1 MSHPDQHQ
9 AIDEILREEM
19 TEKEYQESKSD
30 EREFPFTG
38 PLARAHREHL
48 ITKLVDHLVE
58 HVDME
63 GLIQSFYEDQ
73 YKYFDKEATFP
84 ELIDWLRSTDTIT
97 RKEANEIEKNGF

>member
-9 AIDEILREEM
+9 AIDELRR
-19 TEKEYQESKSD
+19 D

-38 PLARAHREHL
+38 PLGRAHREHL
-48 ITKLVDHLVE
+48 IIKLVDHLVE

-73 YKYFDKEATFP
+73 YNYFDKEATFS

-97 RKEANEIEKNGF
+97 RKEANELEKNGF

>member
-9 AIDEILREEM
+9 AIDELRRE
-19 TEKEYQESKSD
+19 

-48 ITKLVDHLVE
+48 IIKLVDHLVE

-73 YKYFDKEATFP
+73 YKYFDKEADFS
-84 ELIDWLRSTDTIT
+84 ELIDWLVSTDTIT
-97 RKEANEIEKNGF
+97 KKEANELEKNGF

>member
-1 MSHPDQHQ
+1 
-9 AIDEILREEM
+9 M

-38 PLARAHREHL
+38 PLARAHRDHL
-48 ITKLVDHLVE
+48 ITKLCENLVE
-58 HVDME
+58 HVDMDT
-63 GLIQSFYEDQ
+63 LIACFFEDQ
-73 YKYFDKEATFP
+73 YKYFDKEADFP

>member
-1 MSHPDQHQ
+1 
-9 AIDEILREEM
+9 M
-19 TEKEYQESKSD
+19 TEKEYQESKSN
-30 EREFPFTG
+30 EREFPFSG
-38 PLARAHREHL
+38 PLARAHRKHL
-48 ITKLVDHLVE
+48 ITQLVDHLVE

-73 YKYFDKEATFP
+73 YKYFDKEADFP

>member
-1 MSHPDQHQ
+1 
-9 AIDEILREEM
+9 M

-48 ITKLVDHLVE
+48 ITQLCDNLAE
-58 HVDME
+58 HVDMDQ
-63 GLIQSFYEDQ
+63 LIACFYEDQ
-73 YKYFDKEATFP
+73 YKYFDKEAPFD

>member
-19 TEKEYQESKSD
+19 D
-30 EREFPFTG
+30 EREFPITG
-38 PLARAHREHL
+38 PISRKYREHL
-48 ITKLVDHLVE
+48 ITRLVDHLVE

-73 YKYFDKEATFP
+73 YKYFDKEATFS